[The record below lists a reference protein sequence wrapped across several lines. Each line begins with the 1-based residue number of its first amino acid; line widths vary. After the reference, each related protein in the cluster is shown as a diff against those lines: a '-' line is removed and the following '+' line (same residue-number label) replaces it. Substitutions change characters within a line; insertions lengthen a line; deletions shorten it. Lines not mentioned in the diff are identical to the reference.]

1 MSISLDQNPPRLRL
15 GRVPALDGARAV
27 AVLLV
32 MGYHAEIAGFQ
43 GGNAGVDVF
52 FVLSGFLIT
61 ALLLEERARHGAIR
75 LGAFYMRRV
84 LRLYPALIATTVF
97 AFTLAALKMPVFDA
111 SSSSLI
117 DTLQMTPFTLLYT
130 ANLPRAAG
138 WGGGG
143 FLGHTWSLSIEEQFY
158 LIWPLVVIV
167 VMRRRSTPVVL
178 GWIALGCAVASAV
191 LRAGLDLAGYSS
203 EMLYNAT
210 FTHVDGIFAGCAL
223 AVLWALRP
231 DAIAWLARP
240 ALTLAAAI
248 AATFVIID
256 GRNMNVYGFVVV
268 VIATLVVLCDLLARR
283 ESRLSA
289 SMSHPALVA
298 VGRRSYGLYLYHW
311 PIFLF
316 IGIDT
321 RPHILALGFGA
332 SFAVAWMSY
341 AWIEV
346 PFLRMKDRWATQ
358 QSTSS

>member
-1 MSISLDQNPPRLRL
+1 MSVSLDQGPPRLHL
-15 GRVPALDGARAV
+15 GRIPALDGARAI

-32 MGYHAEIAGFQ
+32 MGYHAGIAGFE
-43 GGNAGVDVF
+43 GGRAGVDVF

-61 ALLLEERARHGAIR
+61 ALLLEERTRHGAIR

-84 LRLYPALIATTVF
+84 LRLYPALVVATL
-97 AFTLAALKMPVFDA
+97 LALALSALKVPIFGG
-111 SSSSLI
+111 SSSSFRS
-117 DTLQMTPFTLLYT
+117 TLEAAPFALLYT
-130 ANLPRAAG
+130 ANIPRAAG
-138 WGGGG
+138 WSGGGY
-143 FLGHTWSLSIEEQFY
+143 LGHTWSLSIEEQFY
-158 LIWPLVVIV
+158 LLWPLVVIV
-167 VMRRRSTPVVL
+167 VMRRRLTPVVL
-178 GWIALGCAVASAV
+178 GWIALGCAIASAV

-210 FTHVDGIFAGCAL
+210 FSHVDGIFAGCAL
-223 AVLWALRP
+223 AVLWAIRP

-240 ALTLAAAI
+240 ALTLLAVT
-248 AATFVIID
+248 AATIVIID

-268 VIATLVVLCDLLARR
+268 VTATLVVLCDLLARR
-283 ESRLSA
+283 SSMLSV
-289 SMSHPALVA
+289 SLSHPALVA

-332 SFAVAWMSY
+332 SFAAAWMSY

-358 QSTSS
+358 RSTSS